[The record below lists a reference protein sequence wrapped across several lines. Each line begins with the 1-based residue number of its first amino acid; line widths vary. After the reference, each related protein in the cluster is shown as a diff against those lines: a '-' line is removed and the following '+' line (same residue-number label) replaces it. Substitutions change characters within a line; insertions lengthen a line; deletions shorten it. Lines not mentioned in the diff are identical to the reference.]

1 MNQPKRNGG
10 FIKLIVLLVIVLILL
25 GYFGFN
31 VENILNSPLVKGNLT
46 YVWNLTVAFWN
57 NYLSVPF
64 TFIWDKIIVEIVWNN
79 LVSIINKAQPAAQ
92 TIQ

>member
-1 MNQPKRNGG
+1 MEQTKKHAG
-10 FIKLIVLLVIVLILL
+10 FIKLIVLVVIVLILL

-31 VENILNSPLVKGNLT
+31 VENILNSPLVKGNLN
-46 YVWNLTVAFWN
+46 YVWGLTITFWN

-79 LVSIINKAQPAAQ
+79 LVSIINKVAPATQAVQ
-92 TIQ
+92 